1 MACAGPTNSTAKVL
15 FLNSFDEGMQIHYQ
29 RMGDSRPEILRYYV
43 EAPAAGKYTVSALVS
58 TVSHEGNEVKYRIN
72 RRTIVDSKLPYTKGM
87 WEQGKPEAIE
97 LREGRNSIQITFRQ
111 GNRGISIKA
120 LQFQPVK

>member
-29 RMGDSRPEILRYYV
+29 RMGDRRPEILRYYV

-58 TVSHEGNEVKYRIN
+58 TVSHEG
-72 RRTIVDSKLPYTKGM
+72 
-87 WEQGKPEAIE
+87 
-97 LREGRNSIQITFRQ
+97 RNSIQITFRQ